1 MKKYL
6 GILLTATALMLVG
19 CNDEGETITSSTALE
34 DALNETAQERVLT
47 YERSEEEDT
56 AVDIAVTTD
65 ASSDASEDASGD
77 CCSDTT
83 AMEFL
88 AIPVQNKAGNITLYK
103 KVLVSDL
110 VFDEDGNFTVYGV
123 TATVNEDG
131 EVVAQVTEAEA
142 SNVSNNTNNETGE
155 SYSSEAWESVEANN
169 SSEEVDLTNTLFYQ
183 TFGDTEPIMTRLYGE
198 TYGAVAFNVP
208 EFVSRE
214 QRLREVYAIFGTVDT
229 LYCDNGRTINAAGLE
244 SYWWNDEY
252 QCWAIGG
259 QHDMAFLYPLGMTIR
274 EAQLR
279 EIAASLPGKEDV
291 YGQMVVDAQFMYDD
305 NGEMNVLVT
314 IEDGRM
320 YWSITRTP
328 SLEFLN

>member
-6 GILLTATALMLVG
+6 GILLTATALMPVG

-169 SSEEVDLTNTLFYQ
+169 SSEEVETNNDTTLW
-183 TFGDTEPIMTRLYGE
+183 GDIW
-198 TYGAVAFNVP
+198 
-208 EFVSRE
+208 S
-214 QRLREVYAIFGTVDT
+214 
-229 LYCDNGRTINAAGLE
+229 
-244 SYWWNDEY
+244 
-252 QCWAIGG
+252 GG
-259 QHDMAFLYPLGMTIR
+259 I
-274 EAQLR
+274 
-279 EIAASLPGKEDV
+279 
-291 YGQMVVDAQFMYDD
+291 
-305 NGEMNVLVT
+305 
-314 IEDGRM
+314 
-320 YWSITRTP
+320 
-328 SLEFLN
+328 